1 MKYLGIDYGTK
12 KVGLA
17 LSDDGGSM
25 GFPHSVMPNDTR
37 LFDVIVHLIA
47 KEKVEA
53 VVMGESRDFSGAEN
67 PVAQEARAFATRLVE
82 AGTPVHFE
90 PEMLTTQE
98 ARRDFEGVRTNGHSI
113 VDSSAAALILTSF
126 LSRTPAPT
134 LVEEVPTSKP
144 QISID
149 DFLKIEV
156 KMGVVRTAE
165 RVEDTDKL
173 LRLTVDFNEP
183 AGPRQIVSGIAMYV
197 ETPESLV
204 GRQLAFVTNLKP
216 RTIKGLESN
225 GMLFAVGEG
234 DTFAFVT
241 PDREVP
247 PGTAAH

>member
-25 GFPHSVMPNDTR
+25 GFPHSILPNDVR
-37 LFDVIVHLIA
+37 LFDAIRELIT

-67 PVAQEARAFATRLVE
+67 PVAEEARTFATRLVE

-98 ARRDFEGVRTNGHSI
+98 ARRDFEGIRTSGHAV
-113 VDSSAAALILTSF
+113 VDSSAAALILTSY
-126 LSRTPAPT
+126 LSRTPV
-134 LVEEVPTSKP
+134 VEEPVPTGKP

-149 DFLKIEV
+149 EFLKIEV
-156 KMGVVRTAE
+156 KMGFVRTAE

-183 AGPRQIVSGIAMYV
+183 NGPRQIVSGIAMYV
-197 ETPESLV
+197 ETPEALI